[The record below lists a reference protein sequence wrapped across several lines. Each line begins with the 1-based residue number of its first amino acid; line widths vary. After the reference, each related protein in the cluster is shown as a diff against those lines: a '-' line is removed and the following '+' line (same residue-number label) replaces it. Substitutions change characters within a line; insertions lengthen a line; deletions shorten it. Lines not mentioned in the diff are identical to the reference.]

1 MEPDDHD
8 GDLASEL
15 AALVAAFS
23 AALARHA
30 RAGSW
35 GASAAATPRP
45 ALREPAAATPGPM
58 LREPAAATPGPMSRE
73 PAAATPGI
81 VAPAE
86 LAEGR
91 SWAPAAGAPAR
102 GAGEPL
108 DDSLGRFEEVPL
120 PAEDSLPVDD
130 DLGFDLGAPSPAG
143 PARSQP
149 ARGRGARA
157 GSTAAAAPG
166 RSVYPASAATAASA
180 AADDGPVFTR
190 PRKTLA
196 MVREELGDCQRCKL
210 ARTRGKLVFGNG
222 AEDASLVFIGE
233 APGADEDRTGE
244 PFVGRAGELLDKMI
258 EAMGWS
264 RRSVYVA
271 NLLKCRP
278 PQNRNP
284 EPDEAKECRPFLI
297 AQLEVIAPRII
308 IALGRPSANALL
320 GTDAPISTLRGK
332 FHERWGLRIMPT
344 FHPAYLLREPAK
356 KREAWSDLKLVMQEL
371 ERIGVAPRP

>member
-8 GDLASEL
+8 GDPAREL

-30 RAGSW
+30 RAGAW

-45 ALREPAAATPGPM
+45 ALREPAAGTPGPV
-58 LREPAAATPGPMSRE
+58 SRE
-73 PAAATPGI
+73 PAAMPMIEAPSSSLSPSSLSSAGGGEVRSRAASGATSMTS
-81 VAPAE
+81 VATSMA
-86 LAEGR
+86 
-91 SWAPAAGAPAR
+91 SAASGS
-102 GAGEPL
+102 AGPL
-108 DDSLGRFEEVPL
+108 DDSLGRFDEVPPPTDDFH
-120 PAEDSLPVDD
+120 PADD
-130 DLGFDLGAPSPAG
+130 DFGFDLGAPSPAG
-143 PARSQP
+143 SARAQP
-149 ARGRGARA
+149 TRGRGE
-157 GSTAAAAPG
+157 
-166 RSVYPASAATAASA
+166 RSASAGRVASAASA

-297 AQLEVIAPRII
+297 AQLEVISPRII

-371 ERIGVAPRP
+371 ERIGVAPRT